1 MLPLRRRHRLRSVR
15 LLAAAIVI
23 ALVPGASAW
32 AGEGRHGSVV
42 ATSTTQKQARAALR
56 YWTPERMAKA
66 KPLTPRLPAGPQ
78 TNGAQPAAGER
89 IDIPGFVPRRATPEG
104 SAPEPP
110 HAGGVPRPYTNLP
123 DRTHGKVFFTGALG
137 GNFVCSGTVLN
148 SENKSVVW
156 TAGHCVHNGR
166 SGGGFHRNWV
176 FVPAYASSC
185 CNPISRPY
193 GTWTARTLNTRPGWA
208 SSSNLRQDLGAAVM
222 NLRNGQR
229 LANVVGG
236 QGLRLNSARQQ
247 SYSSFGYPAQSPFNG
262 LSQFRCNS
270 SFLANDFPPG
280 AGPATMMIH
289 CNMTGGSSGGGW
301 LTSIGANGI
310 GFVTSV
316 NSYGYSNL
324 PDRMFGPYQGSEAS
338 ALYNRVRIQ

>member
-1 MLPLRRRHRLRSVR
+1 VRKHRSFLRSGR
-15 LLAAAIVI
+15 LFAVAI
-23 ALVPGASAW
+23 ALSLVPGPSAL
-32 AGEGRHGSVV
+32 AGVSRHGNVITTPASTSPTQASNVV
-42 ATSTTQKQARAALR
+42 K
-56 YWTPERMAKA
+56 YWTRERMAKA
-66 KPLTPRLPAGPQ
+66 RPLTPILAGSP
-78 TNGAQPAAGER
+78 TRAAEPTAPGKPVE
-89 IDIPGFVPRRATPEG
+89 IPGYTPSASTSG
-104 SAPEPP
+104 QPAPEPL

-123 DRTHGKVFFTGALG
+123 DRTIGKVFFTKALG
-137 GNFVCSGTVLN
+137 GNFVCSGTALN

-166 SGGGFHRNWV
+166 SGGGFHKNWV

-193 GTWTARTLNTRPGWA
+193 GTWTARTLNTRTEWA
-208 SSSNLRQDLGAAVM
+208 VNSNFRQDLGAAVM

-236 QGLRLNSARQQ
+236 QGLRLNSPRQQ
-247 SYSSFGYPAQSPFNG
+247 FYSAFGYPAAPPFNG
-262 LSQFRCNS
+262 LSQYRCDSN
-270 SFLANDFPPG
+270 FLGSDFPPG
-280 AGPATMMIH
+280 VGPATMMIH

-301 LTSIGANGI
+301 LTSIAASGL

-338 ALYNRVRIQ
+338 SLYNRVRIQ